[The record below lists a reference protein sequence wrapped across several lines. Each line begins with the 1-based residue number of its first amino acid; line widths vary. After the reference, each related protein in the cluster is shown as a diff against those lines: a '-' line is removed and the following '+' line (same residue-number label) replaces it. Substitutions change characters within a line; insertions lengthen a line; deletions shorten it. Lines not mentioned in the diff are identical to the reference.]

1 MSSDFR
7 TASIIGL
14 GLIGG
19 SLARDL
25 AARGVRVRAYDADER
40 QLEDAVRAGI
50 VSGRIDPGFE
60 DIGADL
66 LVIAVPVDAAADVLR
81 RAAPFA
87 RSAKLITDVG
97 STKTG
102 IVEAARALGLGE
114 QFVGSHPM
122 AGDHRSG
129 WDASR
134 TGLFSEARVYL
145 CPALAAPTEAL
156 DVACRLWTEL
166 GARPERIDAREH
178 DRRLA
183 WSSHLPHVAAASLA
197 IAMAN
202 AGIAPADLG
211 PGGRDV
217 TRLAGSSPELWT
229 AIALENAAAIDTA
242 LAGAEREIASFR
254 QALTHGDAG
263 ELRRRFV
270 AARNWFEV

>member
-1 MSSDFR
+1 MTADFR

-25 AARGVRVRAYDADER
+25 AARGVRVRAYDADEG
-40 QLEDAVRAGI
+40 QLDDAIRAGI
-50 VSGRIDPGFE
+50 VSGRIDPAFE
-60 DIGADL
+60 DVSADL
-66 LVIAVPVDAAADVLR
+66 IVVAVPVDAAGDVLR
-81 RAAPFA
+81 RTAPFV

-97 STKTG
+97 STKTA
-102 IVEAARALGLGE
+102 IVEAARALGLHQ

-134 TGLFSEARVYL
+134 SGLFSEARVYL
-145 CPALAAPTEAL
+145 CPASGAPTKAL
-156 DVACRLWTEL
+156 DLAYRLWTEL
-166 GARPERIDAREH
+166 GACPECIDAKEH

-183 WSSHLPHVAAASLA
+183 WSSHLPHVAAASIA
-197 IAMAN
+197 IAMAD
-202 AGIAPADLG
+202 AGISRGDLG

-217 TRLAGSSPELWT
+217 TRLAGSSPEVWT
-229 AIALENAAAIDTA
+229 AIALENAAAIDAA

-254 QALTHGDAG
+254 QALTHGDGG

>member
-1 MSSDFR
+1 VSGDFR
-7 TASIIGL
+7 TASIVGL

-25 AARGVRVRAYDADER
+25 AARGVRVRAYDTDER
-40 QLEDAVRAGI
+40 HLDDSVRAGI
-50 VSGRIDPGFE
+50 VSERIGPTLE
-60 DIGADL
+60 DIAADL
-66 LVIAVPVDAAADVLR
+66 VVIAVPVDVAADVLR

-87 RSAKLITDVG
+87 GGARLITDVG

-102 IVEAARALGLGE
+102 IVEAARTLGIGH
-114 QFVGSHPM
+114 QFIGSHPM

-129 WDASR
+129 WEASR
-134 TGLFSEARVYL
+134 AGLFSDARVYL
-145 CPALAAPTEAL
+145 CPSGAPTQAL
-156 DVACRLWTEL
+156 DLACRLWTGL
-166 GARPERIDAREH
+166 GAHPECVDATEH

-183 WSSHLPHVAAASLA
+183 WSSHLPHVVAASIA
-197 IAMAN
+197 VAMAN
-202 AGIAPADLG
+202 AGISRGDLG

-217 TRLAGSSPELWT
+217 TRLAGSSPEVWT
-229 AIALENAAAIDTA
+229 AIALENAAAIDAA

-254 QALTHGDAG
+254 QALTNGDAG